1 MRWWF
6 DEELSD
12 EEVLACAKETLKM
25 TKTTM
30 KKQYADKNTSR

>member
-12 EEVLACAKETLKM
+12 EEVLACAKETLENDEDNNE
-25 TKTTM
+25 KTVC
-30 KKQYADKNTSR
+30 